1 MLNVTSA
8 ALALAARFKSGG
20 IIVNEHTLTRD
31 ETRSHV
37 EALHRHFDFI
47 HLNDLP
53 ARLKARGKKP
63 FCLLTFDDGK
73 RSNATVTALELERL
87 GVPAV
92 FFVVTGFLGT
102 DKALWFDR
110 YRLLQNKGAVPAGLS
125 ARVIKQLPH
134 DLLAERIERACC
146 QHDVAID
153 PNDED
158 VVAMTWDHA
167 RSLHGRGF
175 AIGAHGVTHAIMTR
189 ETKAEAFKNIA
200 ASIERVSAETGEPCR
215 SFAFPNGTYT
225 AELARHAMSCGAQTV
240 MTTEPTW
247 ADQSFPLW
255 RLPRI
260 QLFGPQSRARIE
272 LKVAASAMGRILE
285 NPDGTGRVYCAV
297 NRFAKMSS
305 KKSIGAA
312 QAESSRIV
320 E

>member
-1 MLNVTSA
+1 MLNAASA

-20 IIVNEHTLTRD
+20 IIVNEHTLTRE

-37 EALHRHFDFI
+37 EALHPHFDFI

-73 RSNATVTALELERL
+73 RSNATVTAPELERL

-92 FFVVTGFLGT
+92 FFVVTSFLGT
-102 DKALWFDR
+102 AKALWFDR
-110 YRLLQNKGAVPAGLS
+110 YRLLQNKGVVPAGLS
-125 ARVIKQLPH
+125 TRVIKQLPH
-134 DLLAERIERACC
+134 DLLAERIEKACC
-146 QHDVAID
+146 RHGLAND

-167 RSLHGRGF
+167 RSLHKRGF

-189 ETKAEAFKNIA
+189 ETKPEAFRNIA

-215 SFAFPNGTYT
+215 SFAFPNGNYT
-225 AELARHAMSCGAQTV
+225 AELAQHAISCGAQMV

-260 QLFGPQSRARIE
+260 QLFGPQNRAQIE
-272 LKVAASAMGRILE
+272 LKIAVSAVGQILE
-285 NPDGTGRVYCAV
+285 SPDGTGRVYCAV
-297 NRFAKMSS
+297 NRFAKMGL

-312 QAESSRIV
+312 QPESSRIV